1 MLNIKTPTLVLDLG
15 ICRQNI
21 RQMNV
26 KANESKA
33 FFRPHFKTHQS
44 AAIGEWFREEG
55 ISAITVSSVSM
66 AEYFANHSWK
76 DITIAFPV
84 NLLELDKINELAS
97 RIQINLLVESE
108 ETANFL
114 SKKLLASCGFFIKI
128 DTGYHRTGIDS
139 GDIVLIDKVLKSA
152 NPAKLHFKGFLTHSG
167 NSYHAKNKAELQQ
180 ISQHTTNELL
190 KLKKKYQAK
199 FPNLI
204 LSVGDTPT
212 CSQLQ
217 IPEGIDEIRPGNFV
231 FYDVMQFALG
241 SCLLENI
248 AVALVCPVVAIH
260 TNRSEAVIYGG
271 AIHLSKEHA
280 SLLPYPGP
288 IFGLAVSWDG
298 NKWDTGNLLGFV
310 KALSQ
315 EHGIIKITKTDCRL
329 KPGDLVAI
337 LPVHSCLTGQLMR
350 KYYTLDGEVI
360 ETLNS

>member
-1 MLNIKTPTLVLDLG
+1 
-15 ICRQNI
+15 
-21 RQMNV
+21 
-26 KANESKA
+26 
-33 FFRPHFKTHQS
+33 
-44 AAIGEWFREEG
+44 
-55 ISAITVSSVSM
+55 M

-97 RIQINLLVESE
+97 RIKINLLVESE
-108 ETANFL
+108 EIANSL

-139 GDIVLIDKVLKSA
+139 VNIVLIDKVLKSA
-152 NPAKLHFKGFLTHSG
+152 NSAKLHFKGFLTHSG
-167 NSYHAKNKAELQQ
+167 NSYHAKDKAELQK
-180 ISQHTTNELL
+180 ISQHSTNELL
-190 KLKKKYQAK
+190 KLKKQYQAE

-212 CSQLQ
+212 CSQLL

-241 SCLLENI
+241 SCTLENI
-248 AVALVCPVVAIH
+248 SVALVCPVVAIH

-271 AIHLSKEHA
+271 AIHLSKEQT
-280 SLLPYPGP
+280 SLLPYPEP

-298 NKWDTGNLLGFV
+298 NKWDTANLLGFV
-310 KALSQ
+310 EGLSQ
-315 EHGIIKITKTDCRL
+315 EHGVISLTKTDCNL

-337 LPVHSCLTGQLMR
+337 LPVHSCLTAHLMQ
-350 KYYTLDGEVI
+350 KYCDLEGNRI
-360 ETLNS
+360 ETMNL